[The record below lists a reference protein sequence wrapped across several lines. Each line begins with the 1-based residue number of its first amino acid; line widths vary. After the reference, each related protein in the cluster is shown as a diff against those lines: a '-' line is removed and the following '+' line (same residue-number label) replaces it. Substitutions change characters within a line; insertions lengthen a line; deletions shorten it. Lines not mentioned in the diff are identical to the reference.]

1 MRNKSFTTVGWEK
14 YLHPVDN
21 PFVQNFLD
29 KNGKEV
35 LWQIALNIH
44 KAILE
49 KKDSLA
55 FVVHINAGSVVVIN
69 STDYTKVLDHC
80 LEFFAKKE
88 EYEICSKI
96 SKFKSDLVDNKKKK
110 DYTKTQKSLI

>member
-14 YLHPVDN
+14 YLQPIDN

-44 KAILE
+44 NAILE
-49 KKDSLA
+49 NKESVA

-69 STDYTKVLDHC
+69 SSDYIKVLDHTIDWFS
-80 LEFFAKKE
+80 EKE

-96 SKFKSDLVDNKKKK
+96 SKFKSDFVDSKKKK
-110 DYTKTQKSLI
+110 NYIKTQKSLI

>member
-29 KNGKEV
+29 KNGKDV

-44 KAILE
+44 NAILDNKE
-49 KKDSLA
+49 SVA
-55 FVVHINAGSVVVIN
+55 FVVHTNAASVVVIP
-69 STDYTKVLDHC
+69 SDDYIEVLDHC
-80 LEFFAKKE
+80 LDWFSKRE
-88 EYEICSKI
+88 EYELCSKI
-96 SKFKSDLVDNKKKK
+96 TKFKSDFNSNLKRRDYSKKQ
-110 DYTKTQKSLI
+110 KTLI

>member
-14 YLHPVDN
+14 YLHPTDN

-44 KAILE
+44 NAILE

-69 STDYTKVLDHC
+69 STDYSKVLDHC
-80 LEFFAKKE
+80 LDFFAKKE

-96 SKFKSDLVDNKKKK
+96 SKFKSDFTDTKTKK
-110 DYTKTQKSLI
+110 DYLKKQKSFI

>member
-14 YLHPVDN
+14 YLQPVDN

-44 KAILE
+44 NAILE
-49 KKDSLA
+49 NKTSVA
-55 FVVHINAGSVVVIN
+55 FVVHLNAGSVVVIN
-69 STDYTKVLDHC
+69 STDYVEVLDHC
-80 LEFFAKKE
+80 LDWFSKIE

-96 SKFKSDLVDNKKKK
+96 SKFKSDFTDNKKEKEPIIRKK
-110 DYTKTQKSLI
+110 TLI